1 MLPFFFDDDDD
12 NEDDDDLTIFPSSSL
27 QPRLL
32 LRVAKAGNLD
42 DETLDWTAEAPA
54 FALVDDDDDDR
65 MVIAAF
71 PFFCVSSCGY
81 DLFGEYVMCCIIS

>member
-1 MLPFFFDDDDD
+1 MLPFFFDDDND

-32 LRVAKAGNLD
+32 LRVAKAGDLD

-65 MVIAAF
+65 MVIAAASLSF
-71 PFFCVSSCGY
+71 VCRRV
-81 DLFGEYVMCCIIS
+81 VMIYLVNT